1 MPFQI
6 SAGVNISEIDLT
18 TVVPA
23 VQTTVGAIAGH
34 FVWGPVDQRVLLTNE
49 TDLVSNF
56 SKPNA
61 NTADDFF
68 TAANFLAY
76 SNALQTVRVVS
87 TGINTDV
94 SAARNSISNSATAN
108 TKNTVIK
115 NDDDYND
122 NYSTG
127 ISGVGSWVA
136 KYPGEL
142 GNSLKV
148 SVCPSAQAWQNTL
161 SGNVAVTTQTTSVSG
176 NGTFFT
182 TQLVAGDI
190 LELGPDRQKV
200 RVASIANNISL
211 VLDSKYTGN
220 TITINSTHS
229 TGVNRFWEFYNSFDV
244 APGTSVFVDTQG
256 GSSDELHVVV
266 VDEDGQWTG
275 VQNQVIERYAAL
287 SFASDAR
294 TEDGSSNYY
303 KDVINN
309 RSKYIWWV
317 AHNGSNSNAGA
328 RALNKTFTGG
338 TLPQTNSLIYGRDG
352 TTPNNAAYINGYNKF
367 KNAEEVDISFIL
379 GSAANTTRAI
389 HLINEIAEYRKDC
402 LALLSVERA
411 DVVDNARFSG
421 AEAEDCVAF
430 RNTLPSSSYYTIDQ
444 GWKYQYDKFNDIYR
458 YVPGN
463 GDVGGLMVNT
473 DTVRDPWYSPAGF
486 NRGQIKNAI
495 KLAFN
500 PNKSERDLLYKNGI
514 NPVVSFPGQGIVLF
528 GDKTGLSK
536 PSAFDRINV
545 RRLFI
550 VLEKAI
556 ATAAKFTLFE
566 FNDEFTRANF
576 VNLVEPFLRDVQ
588 GRRGI
593 FDFRVVCNE
602 TNNTPEVI
610 DRNEFVGDIYIKPA
624 RSINFIQLNFV
635 AVRTG
640 VEFSEI
646 VGNV

>member
-6 SAGVNISEIDLT
+6 SAGVNVSEIDLT

-23 VQTTVGAIAGH
+23 IQTTGAGLAGH
-34 FVWGPVDQRVLLTNE
+34 FRWGPVNQRVLLSNE
-49 TDLVSNF
+49 TDLVSDFN
-56 SKPNA
+56 KPNA

-76 SNALQTVRVVS
+76 SNALQTVRVVKIGTTTS
-87 TGINTDV
+87 DV
-94 SAARNSISNSATAN
+94 TAARNAISNSAN
-108 TKNTVIK
+108 TLNTVIK
-115 NDDDYND
+115 NDDDYLD
-122 NYSTG
+122 NYSSG

-148 SVCPSAQAWQNTL
+148 SVCPSAQAWSNTL
-161 SGNVAVTTQTTSVSG
+161 SGNIAVTTQTTSVTG
-176 NGTFFT
+176 NGTFFS

-200 RVASIANNISL
+200 RISSITSNTAL

-229 TGVNRFWEFYNSFDV
+229 PSVTRLWEYYNFFDV
-244 APGTSVFVDTQG
+244 APGTSTYANTQG
-256 GSSDELHVVV
+256 GTTDELHIVV

-275 VQNQVIERYAAL
+275 VKNQVIERYAAV
-287 SFASDAR
+287 SMASDAK
-294 TEDGSSNYY
+294 TEDGSTNYY

-309 RSKYIWWV
+309 RSKYIWWA
-317 AHNGSNSNAGA
+317 AHTAGNTNAGA
-328 RALNKTFTGG
+328 KALNKTFSGG
-338 TLPQTNSLIYGRDG
+338 TLPQTVSLIYGRDG
-352 TTPNNAAYINGYNKF
+352 NTPSNADYINGYNLF
-367 KNAEEVDISFIL
+367 KNGDDVDIAFIL
-379 GSAANTTRAI
+379 GSSANTTRAI

-402 LALLSVERA
+402 LAVLSVEKA
-411 DVVDNARFSG
+411 DVVDNARYSG
-421 AEAEDCVAF
+421 AEADDCVSF
-430 RNTLPSSSYYTIDQ
+430 RNTLPSSSYFTIDSM
-444 GWKYQYDKFNDIYR
+444 WKYQYDKYNDIYR
-458 YVPGN
+458 WVPGN
-463 GDVGGLMVNT
+463 GDIAGTMVRT
-473 DTVRDPWYSPAGF
+473 DNVRDPWYSPAGF
-486 NRGQIKNAI
+486 NRGQIKNII

-500 PNKSERDLLYKNGI
+500 PNKAERDVLYKNGI
-514 NPVVSFPGQGIVLF
+514 NPVASFTGQGTVLF

-550 VLEKAI
+550 TLEKAI
-556 ATAAKFTLFE
+556 AIAAKFTLFE

-593 FDFRVVCNE
+593 YDFRVVCDE

-610 DRNEFVGDIYIKPA
+610 DRNEFIGSIFIKPA
-624 RSINFIQLNFV
+624 RSINYIQLNFV

-640 VEFSEI
+640 VEFSEV
-646 VGNV
+646 VGQV